1 MAQDKTKQL
10 ELKIEKLES
19 KIDKLYE
26 IVGIYD
32 KSLSSISGLLTLMPN
47 DEDHISSWQAK
58 GAFNCMLATCQ
69 TYAELGQKELEAI
82 NE

>member
-1 MAQDKTKQL
+1 MKQDKTTQL

-26 IVGIYD
+26 IIGVYD
-32 KSLSSISGLLTLMPN
+32 KSLSSISGLLTLMPSE
-47 DEDHISSWQAK
+47 DDHITSWQAK
-58 GAFNCMLATCQ
+58 SAFNCILATCQ
-69 TYAELGQKELEAI
+69 TYAELGQKELGVI